1 VKRSQALTFIDLFCG
16 CGGFSL
22 GMERAGFECVAA
34 LDSNTE
40 AITTFQANFPDVP
53 HVLKRDL
60 TKFRPT
66 ELAKLI
72 GTKQVDVITGGP
84 PCQGFSTARQRD
96 GANHG
101 SRRLIEDARRL
112 LFLEYLRYVDYFRPR
127 VFIMENVLGLQSAS
141 GGEYFTRVQHEARL
155 LGYRV
160 VSQIADAFALGV
172 PQKRKRQLIIGV
184 HGDVPGFFPSQL
196 APSARAFPGTTL
208 GPAMGDLPRLA
219 AAGGEEETRYD
230 LDRRRAHLARWGKVA
245 RRYLYGVLEVAHS
258 RDLTA
263 HRARPHS
270 ERDLRDFALL
280 HEGESSAVAMRK
292 RHVEFEWPY
301 SKKHFKDRYTR
312 QSRRKPCSTIVA
324 HLSKDGLMFI
334 HPTQNRSL
342 TPREAARVQS
352 FPDWFWFP
360 VARTHQFRLIGN
372 AVPPLVGEAVGM
384 EIRAFLDGK
393 VVRKARA
400 MNDPKA
406 GASKFGELIP
416 TSTAQAAVRLQDIA
430 ALDRRQ
436 LCVAEKRNFL
446 RGWFALFYLFPGLH
460 PDNALDHG
468 DPTSVWSPEQLAL
481 PGLEDFATHRFARSG
496 WPVALEL
503 LGREAWRRYDGKE
516 LSEVEFYCADAQRTG
531 MKHRERASTTAI
543 VARQRTSADREK
555 HSTRQQAAL

>member
-1 VKRSQALTFIDLFCG
+1 MKRASDALTFIDLFCG

-22 GMERAGFECVAA
+22 GMERAGFECLAA
-34 LDSNTE
+34 LDFNPE
-40 AITTFQANFPDVP
+40 AIATFRVNFPKVAN
-53 HVLKRDL
+53 VLQCDL
-60 TKFRPT
+60 TKFGPE
-66 ELAKLI
+66 ELAKRI
-72 GTKQVDVITGGP
+72 GTTQVDVIIGGP

-101 SRRLIEDARRL
+101 ALRLIKDDRRQL
-112 LFLEYLRYVDYFRPR
+112 YRHFLEYVRYFRPR
-127 VFIMENVLGLQSAS
+127 VFVMENVLGLQSAA

-160 VSQIADAFALGV
+160 VAQIADAFALGV
-172 PQKRKRQLIIGV
+172 PQKRKRQLIVGV

-196 APSARAFPGTTL
+196 APPPRAFPGTTL
-208 GPAMGDLPRLA
+208 GPAIGDLPRLA
-219 AAGGEEETRYD
+219 AASGDEETRYD
-230 LDRRRAHLARWGKVA
+230 LDRRRAHLARWGKVS

-270 ERDLRDFALL
+270 ERDLRDFARL

-342 TPREAARVQS
+342 TPREAARIQS

-360 VARTHQFRLIGN
+360 VARSHQFRIIGN
-372 AVPPLVGEAVGM
+372 AVAPLVGEAVGLEVRSFLAGRVRRITRRHEAPRM
-384 EIRAFLDGK
+384 TARAFADA
-393 VVRKARA
+393 VPSSA
-400 MNDPKA
+400 
-406 GASKFGELIP
+406 EE
-416 TSTAQAAVRLQDIA
+416 AAARLQEVA
-430 ALDRRQ
+430 SLDRRQ
-436 LCVAEKRNFL
+436 LRACEKTLFL
-446 RGWFALFYLFPGLH
+446 RGWFALFYIFPGLH

-468 DPTSVWSPEQLAL
+468 DPGALWSPEDLPL
-481 PGLEDFATHRFARSG
+481 PGLDEFATRRFARSG

-503 LGREAWRRYDGKE
+503 LGREAWRRYDSRE
-516 LSEVEFYCADAQRTG
+516 LSQDEFYCTTAQRAG
-531 MKHRERASTTAI
+531 MCSAKNSPQTPLRSREIQPR
-543 VARQRTSADREK
+543 
-555 HSTRQQAAL
+555 